1 MAKSKSKMTD
11 DALLEK
17 VIDFRKY
24 KADIEKL
31 KKGKDAV
38 EGEIKS
44 ELEAREIEEI
54 TVGVFKVTYRNY
66 TRKVFDRQKFL
77 EQWPDLYA
85 HYVKEQSYRA
95 LTVA

>member
-1 MAKSKSKMTD
+1 MAKSKMTD
-11 DALLEK
+11 NALLEK
-17 VIDFRKY
+17 VIDFRQY

-44 ELEAREIEEI
+44 ELEAREIDEI

-66 TRKVFDRQKFL
+66 TRKVFDRQRFL

-85 HYVKEQSYRA
+85 QYVKEQNYKA
-95 LTVA
+95 LLVA

>member
-1 MAKSKSKMTD
+1 MAKSKGKMTD
-11 DALLEK
+11 NALLEK

-38 EGEIKS
+38 EGAIRS

-85 HYVKEQSYRA
+85 QYVK
-95 LTVA
+95 

>member
-1 MAKSKSKMTD
+1 MAKSKMTD
-11 DALLEK
+11 NALLEK
-17 VIDFRKY
+17 VIDFRQY

-44 ELEAREIEEI
+44 ELEARDIEEI
-54 TVGVFKVTYRNY
+54 TVGVFKITYRNY
-66 TRKVFDRQKFL
+66 TRKVFDRQRFL

-85 HYVKEQSYRA
+85 QYVKEQTYKA
-95 LTVA
+95 LNVA

>member
-1 MAKSKSKMTD
+1 MAKSKMTD

-17 VIDFRKY
+17 VIDFRQY

-44 ELEAREIEEI
+44 ELEAREIDEI

-66 TRKVFDRQKFL
+66 TRKVFDRQRFL

-85 HYVKEQSYRA
+85 QYLKEQTYKA
-95 LTVA
+95 LNVA

>member
-1 MAKSKSKMTD
+1 MTKGKSNMTD

-17 VIDFRKY
+17 VIDFRQY

-44 ELEAREIEEI
+44 ELEARDVEEVS
-54 TVGVFKVTYRNY
+54 VGVFKITYRNY
-66 TRKVFDRQKFL
+66 TRKVFDRQRFL

-85 HYVKEQSYRA
+85 QYVKEQTYKA
-95 LTVA
+95 LSVA

>member
-44 ELEAREIEEI
+44 ELEAREIDEI
-54 TVGVFKVTYRNY
+54 TVGIFKVTYRNY
-66 TRKVFDRQKFL
+66 TRKV
-77 EQWPDLYA
+77 
-85 HYVKEQSYRA
+85 S
-95 LTVA
+95 